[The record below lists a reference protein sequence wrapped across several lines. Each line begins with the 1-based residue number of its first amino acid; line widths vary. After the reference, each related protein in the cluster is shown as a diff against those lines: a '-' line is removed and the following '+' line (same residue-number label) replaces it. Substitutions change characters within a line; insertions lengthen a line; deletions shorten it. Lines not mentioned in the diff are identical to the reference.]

1 MWLKGSKTF
10 LVKSLSTKIP
20 LRGKKRKKKKETNRK
35 SEVKKIQNQESIF
48 NLWDYSSAY
57 SSQLLAD
64 TTTGVAVGCLCL
76 VFTMLPFM

>member
-10 LVKSLSTKIP
+10 LVKSLSTKLH
-20 LRGKKRKKKKETNRK
+20 LRGKKRKKKETSRK

-76 VFTMLPFM
+76 VFTMLPFV

>member
-10 LVKSLSTKIP
+10 LVKSLSTKLP
-20 LRGKKRKKKKETNRK
+20 LRGKKRKKKETNRK

-48 NLWDYSSAY
+48 NLWDYSSVY

-64 TTTGVAVGCLCL
+64 ITTGVAEGCLCL
-76 VFTMLPFM
+76 VFTMLPFV